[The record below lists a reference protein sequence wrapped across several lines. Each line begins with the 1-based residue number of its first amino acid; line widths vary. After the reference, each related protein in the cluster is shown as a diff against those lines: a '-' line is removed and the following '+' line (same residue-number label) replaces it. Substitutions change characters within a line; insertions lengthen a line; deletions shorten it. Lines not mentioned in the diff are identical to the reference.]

1 MSISLTQAAA
11 NRVQTMLQQRGFG
24 VGLRVGTKKSGCSGY
39 AYVVDFADA
48 VQTNDVV
55 FESQGVKVIIDKD
68 SLPQIEGLQLDY
80 VKQSVLNEGFEFK
93 NPNVKSM
100 CGCGES
106 FTV

>member
-1 MSISLTQAAA
+1 MSISLTMAAA
-11 NRVQTMLQQRGFG
+11 NRVQTMLQHRGFG

-68 SLPQIEGLQLDY
+68 SLPQVDGLQLDY
-80 VKQSVLNEGFEFK
+80 VKQNVLNEGFEFN